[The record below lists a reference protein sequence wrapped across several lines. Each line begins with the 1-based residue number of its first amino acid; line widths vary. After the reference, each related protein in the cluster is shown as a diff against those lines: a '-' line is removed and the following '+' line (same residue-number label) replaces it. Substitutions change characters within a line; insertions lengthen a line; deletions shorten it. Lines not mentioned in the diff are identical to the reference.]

1 MSRFSSW
8 EAEQPPWKW
17 KARRGKLSFTCKG
30 FTLQPKQHR
39 RHLYVLLGLLMYEN
53 ISKKVGLGSNWGDFD
68 RTGGGVGM
76 GIGQGHSAQLL
87 DRSQARQGKG
97 RRQEGKS

>member
-1 MSRFSSW
+1 M
-8 EAEQPPWKW
+8 
-17 KARRGKLSFTCKG
+17 
-30 FTLQPKQHR
+30 
-39 RHLYVLLGLLMYEN
+39 LLGLLIFEN
-53 ISKKVGLGSNWGDFD
+53 IAKKRLGLAAIGGFD

-87 DRSQARQGKG
+87 DRSQPRQGKG

>member
-1 MSRFSSW
+1 
-8 EAEQPPWKW
+8 
-17 KARRGKLSFTCKG
+17 
-30 FTLQPKQHR
+30 
-39 RHLYVLLGLLMYEN
+39 MYEN

-68 RTGGGVGM
+68 RTGGGVG
-76 GIGQGHSAQLL
+76 GDGQGHSAQLL